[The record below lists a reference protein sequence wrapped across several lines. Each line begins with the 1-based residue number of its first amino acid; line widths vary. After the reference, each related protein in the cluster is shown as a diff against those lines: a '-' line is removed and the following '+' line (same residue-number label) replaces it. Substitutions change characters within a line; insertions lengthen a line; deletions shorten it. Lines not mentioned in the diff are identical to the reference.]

1 MKQKIITALTKDV
14 GLKILAFI
22 FAFLLWLVVVN
33 IDDPTQTRTFTSVV
47 TVTNGDVLKSAGKLY
62 EIKDGINTVSFR
74 VTASKIICMLCL
86 RMRRLRGLLLAHKL
100 QVL

>member
-62 EIKDGINTVSFR
+62 EIN
-74 VTASKIICMLCL
+74 CL
-86 RMRRLRGLLLAHKL
+86 AVAEGSSLSSQFLIDYLPVPAQ
-100 QVL
+100 QVLR